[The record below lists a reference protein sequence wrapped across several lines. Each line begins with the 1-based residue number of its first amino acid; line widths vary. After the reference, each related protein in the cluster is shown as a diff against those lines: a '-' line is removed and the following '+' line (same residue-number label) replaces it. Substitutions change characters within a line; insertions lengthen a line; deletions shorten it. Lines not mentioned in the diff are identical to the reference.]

1 MKAKLAPINEITVN
15 MSTNIFDSSL
25 EFILNFIFEDTFHV
39 PSLRCI
45 DERKSGPLNEDP
57 LVKYIDDNV
66 CIGKGWTISE
76 VYAYGHYT
84 FTFKTD
90 DTDNLAQRI
99 ANLQASFSIHEEA
112 FATKYRLR
120 KMNKFY
126 EKLSIEK
133 RDAMAIMS
141 SEKSH
146 GEYNL
151 AFNRHS
157 KLKPVFTY
165 LAKRF
170 ARTVPAYEEIIT
182 AQAA

>member
-1 MKAKLAPINEITVN
+1 MKVSLAPINEITVN

-39 PSLRCI
+39 PSLRGI
-45 DERKSGPLNEDP
+45 DERKSGPLNEDT

-66 CIGKGWTISE
+66 CIGNGWTISE
-76 VYAYGHYT
+76 VCAYGHYT

-90 DTDNLAQRI
+90 DTDNIAQRI
-99 ANLQASFSIHEEA
+99 ENLQTSFAIHEES

-126 EKLSIEK
+126 ERLSIEK
-133 RDAMAIMS
+133 RDSMAIMAGDS
-141 SEKSH
+141 SSNDH
-146 GEYNL
+146 NL
-151 AFNRHS
+151 AFNRNS

-170 ARTVPAYEEIIT
+170 ARTVPAYEKIIT

>member
-1 MKAKLAPINEITVN
+1 MKAPLAPINEITVN

-39 PSLRCI
+39 PSLRGI
-45 DERKSGPLNEDP
+45 DERKSGTLNEDP

-66 CIGKGWTISE
+66 CFGKGWTISE
-76 VYAYGHYT
+76 VCAYGHYT

-90 DTDNLAQRI
+90 NTDDLAKRI
-99 ANLQASFSIHEEA
+99 ENLQISFAIHEEA

-133 RDAMAIMS
+133 RDTMAIMS
-141 SEKSH
+141 SKSSNREH
-146 GEYNL
+146 NL
-151 AFNRHS
+151 AFNRNN

-182 AQAA
+182 AS